1 MNNEAINRILL
12 NFGITLKKD
21 LQKSLVKKGREKAA
35 KYGSVANDNTT
46 LGDSIRTEIV
56 EDKDGVT
63 FNLHLAEYYKWVD
76 GGRKPG
82 PVSRAGKQ
90 SIMKWMRQKGIN
102 APLIIQEISG
112 SKTKLPFQKAQEQL
126 SFLIV
131 RKMKR
136 EGYKANKFFTSVLE
150 DGRLKVLKED
160 LQKETGKQIRIILNG
175 GNNT

>member
-1 MNNEAINRILL
+1 MNEGVNRVLL

-46 LGDSIRTEIV
+46 LGDSIRTEII
-56 EDKDGVT
+56 EDNGGLT
-63 FNLHLAEYYKWVD
+63 FNLHLNDYYKWVD

-82 PVSRAGKQ
+82 PVSRAGRQ

-102 APLIIQEISG
+102 APLIIQEMSG
-112 SKTKLPFQKAQEQL
+112 SKTKLPFAKAQEQL

-136 EGYKANKFFTSVLE
+136 EGYKANRFFSSVLQ
-150 DGRLKVLKED
+150 DGRLKTLEED
-160 LQKETGKQIRIILNG
+160 LKKETGKQIRIILNG
-175 GNNT
+175 GNNS